1 MERFVDENAFL
12 VSKTNPKG
20 VITYA
25 NYPFV
30 KIVGAHERDLLGK
43 PHNIIRHPDMPKLAF
58 KYLWERISTKQ
69 EASVF
74 VKNKT
79 LDGNFYWVFAIVTAS
94 LGVKGEIVGYYS
106 VRRRPN
112 FKGVKEVSALYAT
125 LLACEKQGGIR
136 ASAEELERVLA
147 QEKMSLD
154 QLMHTLQRL

>member
-1 MERFVDENAFL
+1 MERFVNENAFL

-25 NYPFV
+25 NQPFV
-30 KIVGAHERDLLGK
+30 KIVGARERDLLGK

-58 KYLWERISTKQ
+58 KYLWERISAKQ

-79 LDGNFYWVFAIVTAS
+79 LDGSFYWVFAIVTAS
-94 LGVKGEIVGYYS
+94 LGVQGEIVGYYS

-112 FKGVKEVSALYAT
+112 MRGIKEVAPLYDS
-125 LLACEKQGGIR
+125 LLKCEKKGGIR
-136 ASAEELERVLA
+136 ASADELERFLA
-147 QEKMSLD
+147 QEKMSLE
-154 QLMHTLQRL
+154 QFMHTLQRL